1 MEASQP
7 NTVSKP
13 CLPRGVRLKYDE
25 TRSEWLL
32 LAPERVIKTDAIAVE
47 ILKRCDG
54 TATFA
59 AIVDDLAQHFSADRA
74 RVEADVRALARRTR
88 GQAHGGSMTA
98 SPESLDSQK
107 RLGAPVAIL
116 AELTHRCPLGCP
128 YCSNPL
134 TLDPREDELSTS
146 DWTRVFSQ
154 AATLGVLHANLSG
167 GEPAA
172 RQDLTDIIAH
182 CANVGLYTNLIT
194 SGIGLT
200 QDRVNELARAGLD
213 HAQLS
218 IQDSDAPSADRIAG
232 YKGAFARKLAVAEWI
247 TQAGLPLTI
256 NAVIHRANIF
266 RAGDMVRLAV
276 KLGARRVEIAHTQY
290 YGWGLTN
297 RAALMPSRTEAEVAI
312 AEVEALKKTLAGVI
326 VIDHVIPDYHARYPK
341 ACMGGWGKRGLNVTP
356 TGKALPCHAAETIPD
371 LEFWTV
377 RDRSIEDI
385 WINSPAFNAF
395 RGEDWMREPC
405 RSCPRKTVDY
415 GGCRCQA
422 LALTGDA
429 READPVCHLSP
440 HHDKIAEI
448 AAQSEDVGGTPPITT
463 GV

>member
-1 MEASQP
+1 MTA
-7 NTVSKP
+7 TTGT
-13 CLPRGVRLKYDE
+13 LH
-25 TRSEWLL
+25 
-32 LAPERVIKTDAIAVE
+32 APEK
-47 ILKRCDG
+47 
-54 TATFA
+54 
-59 AIVDDLAQHFSADRA
+59 LA
-74 RVEADVRALARRTR
+74 
-88 GQAHGGSMTA
+88 
-98 SPESLDSQK
+98 
-107 RLGAPVAIL
+107 APVAIL

-134 TLDPREDELSTS
+134 ALDAREQELSTS
-146 DWTRVFSQ
+146 DWSDVFSQ
-154 AATLGVLHANLSG
+154 AAKLGVLHAHLSG

-172 RQDLTDIIAH
+172 RQDLEAIVAH
-182 CANVGLYTNLIT
+182 CAKVGLYTNLIT

-200 QDRVNELARAGLD
+200 QDRVKTLADAGLD

-218 IQDSDAPSADRIAG
+218 IQDSDAASADRIAG

-247 TQAGLPLTI
+247 VQAGLPLTV
-256 NAVIHRANIF
+256 NAVMHRANIG
-266 RAGDMVRLAV
+266 RAGKMVELAV
-276 KLGARRVEIAHTQY
+276 SLGARRVEIAHTQY
-290 YGWGLTN
+290 YGWGMQN
-297 RAALMPSRTEAEVAI
+297 RAALMPSRAEAEAAI

-356 TGKALPCHAAETIPD
+356 SGKALPCHAAETIPH
-371 LEFWTV
+371 LEFWNV
-377 RDRSIEDI
+377 RDHWIEDI
-385 WINSPAFNAF
+385 WTHSPAFNAF

-405 RSCPRKTVDY
+405 RSCPRKEMDY

-448 AAQSEDVGGTPPITT
+448 AARNCDADGAPIYSYRRMKHRELAE
-463 GV
+463 